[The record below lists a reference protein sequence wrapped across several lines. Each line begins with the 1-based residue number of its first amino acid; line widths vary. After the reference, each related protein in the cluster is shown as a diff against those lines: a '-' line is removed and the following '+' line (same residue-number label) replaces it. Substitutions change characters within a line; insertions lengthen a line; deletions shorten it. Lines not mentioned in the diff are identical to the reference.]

1 MTLAPGTRLG
11 PYEIT
16 APIAAQSTS
25 NAPGAPSLSRA
36 SVDSEDPPNLFVT
49 TRGLT
54 FLHDHDCDEFVC
66 RRGHDFRR
74 EVVFGTTQTTSTRN
88 LSLPFLLSLVEVAM
102 PTHWRWS
109 RILVVVGLVA
119 ILVGAIDPLE
129 GSLLI
134 LPGTGLLAFG
144 AWLGHGRHRRLLYW
158 SFAAVAVGVGTLWGL
173 SAVGGLGGSTG
184 RSMWWSLLLLPYP
197 VGWVMALV
205 GAIRRLREAPS
216 PSVPSTV

>member
-1 MTLAPGTRLG
+1 
-11 PYEIT
+11 
-16 APIAAQSTS
+16 
-25 NAPGAPSLSRA
+25 
-36 SVDSEDPPNLFVT
+36 
-49 TRGLT
+49 
-54 FLHDHDCDEFVC
+54 
-66 RRGHDFRR
+66 
-74 EVVFGTTQTTSTRN
+74 
-88 LSLPFLLSLVEVAM
+88 M

-129 GSLLI
+129 GSIVI
-134 LPGTGLLAFG
+134 LPGAGLLAFA
-144 AWLGHGRHRRLLYW
+144 AWLGHSQHRRFLCW
-158 SFAAVAVGVGTLWGL
+158 AFALVAVGVAVLWGL

-184 RSMWWSLLLLPYP
+184 RSMWWAILLLPYP